1 MTQDS
6 LAPASQ
12 RARWFVLTAV
22 SLGLLLATVDTSILY
37 VVAPLLTDELS
48 ASVSESLWIINMYPL
63 VMTGLLLGTGTL
75 GDRFGHKLVF
85 QIGISAFGIASLL
98 AAFSPNAWVL
108 IVARA
113 LLAVGAAL
121 MLPATLAIIRFTFE
135 DEDERN
141 VAIAVWSSVSIG
153 GIAFGPLVG
162 GLLLEWFWWGSVF
175 LINVPFAI
183 VTFLLTAM
191 YAPAARASSTASWDL
206 LSSVLALVGLT
217 GLVAAIKQ
225 GAVSAPSGVFITG
238 ALATSLVCF
247 WWFARRQRRLPTPL
261 LDFSV
266 FRSRSVVAGVF
277 AAGLATFVFAGVG
290 AVTSQ
295 HFQLARGF
303 SPLQSGRLLAAIAAG
318 ATVTSLL
325 AGSLLSRVGPR
336 RLLGAGC
343 VVAGGGYALATL
355 VLEANLWMFAVSL
368 FLAGTGIGVLITV
381 ASSTIIS
388 NVSADR
394 AGMASGVEEV
404 SYEFGSLISVTLL
417 GSIYAA
423 FMAREPSRGAEGY
436 QVSLALVAAA
446 CLVGFMGIALLLRSD
461 RALSR

>member
-6 LAPASQ
+6 PAPSSQ
-12 RARWFVLTAV
+12 RTRWFVLTAV

-85 QIGISAFGIASLL
+85 QIGISAFEIASLL

-153 GIAFGPLVG
+153 GIAFDPLVG

-175 LINVPFAI
+175 LINVPFAL
-183 VTFLLTAM
+183 VTFLLAAM
-191 YAPAARASSTASWDL
+191 YAPAARASARTSWDL

-225 GAVSAPSGVFITG
+225 GAVSAPSGASLQGHLRRVSSASGGSHG
-238 ALATSLVCF
+238 ASGDSQHRS
-247 WWFARRQRRLPTPL
+247 WI
-261 LDFSV
+261 
-266 FRSRSVVAGVF
+266 FRSSA
-277 AAGLATFVFAGVG
+277 
-290 AVTSQ
+290 
-295 HFQLARGF
+295 
-303 SPLQSGRLLAAIAAG
+303 
-318 ATVTSLL
+318 
-325 AGSLLSRVGPR
+325 
-336 RLLGAGC
+336 
-343 VVAGGGYALATL
+343 
-355 VLEANLWMFAVSL
+355 
-368 FLAGTGIGVLITV
+368 
-381 ASSTIIS
+381 
-388 NVSADR
+388 ADR
-394 AGMASGVEEV
+394 SLPV
-404 SYEFGSLISVTLL
+404 SWQQGWLHSSLP
-417 GSIYAA
+417 
-423 FMAREPSRGAEGY
+423 E
-436 QVSLALVAAA
+436 
-446 CLVGFMGIALLLRSD
+446 LR
-461 RALSR
+461 R